1 MTLRLIAATVV
12 LSLLAGCK
20 TMDFQP
26 FKASSDAPAKETPRS
41 DARVP
46 ERLAAI
52 WADALYTQVGQPAIR
67 GFGGRL
73 YFYDAQNEA
82 MPVAGQLVVYAYED
96 SLDGKPSQM
105 PSRKFVFTPEQ
116 FAQHYS
122 PTELG
127 ASYSIWLPWDPVGGE
142 KKSVSLVPVFTAD
155 GGKILT
161 GQQSINILPGHSP
174 EVKPQPRTGV
184 FTELGASDPRLS
196 PSRGSSPPAVTLPPG
211 VPAGPSGV
219 DTPTD
224 TPPPTGSRDGWEQ
237 MHSFVPK
244 APQRG
249 TMRTTT
255 IQLPMSTTRQLV
267 ENAAAEKLGV
277 LSNAGA
283 EAEATTASA
292 EEPSSPPPPATR
304 SVPQRLRALRAA
316 ASQAAADRGPTPPTP
331 SAPPSAPPPP
341 QPPSPSPSPAG
352 Y

>member
-1 MTLRLIAATVV
+1 MTIRLIATTVV

-20 TMDFQP
+20 TLDFQP
-26 FKASSDAPAKETPRS
+26 FKAPSAAPAKETPRS
-41 DARVP
+41 EPQVP
-46 ERLAAI
+46 ERMAAI
-52 WADALYTQVGQPAIR
+52 WADALYTQLGQPAIR

-82 MPVAGQLVVYAYED
+82 VPVAGQLVVYAYED
-96 SLDGKPSQM
+96 ALDGNPAAM
-105 PSRKFVFTPEQ
+105 PARKFVFTSEQ

-142 KKSVSLVPVFTAD
+142 KKSISLVPIFTAD

-161 GQQSINILPGHSP
+161 GQQSINILPGRSP

-184 FTELGASDPRLS
+184 FTELGAPDPRLS
-196 PSRGSSPPAVTLPPG
+196 RSGRNSPPAAAPAPG
-211 VPAGPSGV
+211 VPTGPGGA
-219 DTPTD
+219 DTPSE
-224 TPPPTGSRDGWEQ
+224 TPRLPESRDAWEQ
-237 MHSFVPK
+237 MHSFVPT
-244 APQRG
+244 APNRG

-267 ENAAAEKLGV
+267 ENAAAERLGV
-277 LSNAGA
+277 LSSADA
-283 EAEATTASA
+283 EAGTAMASA
-292 EEPSSPPPPATR
+292 EEPSSPPPATR
-304 SVPQRLRALRAA
+304 SARQRCQAPRV
-316 ASQAAADRGPTPPTP
+316 ASSRAAADRGPTPPNP